1 MSSSFQTELN
11 VSFEFTIIFEASHSE
26 INVIDIDEN
35 IDEESNTTTAEI
47 EDIVLNEL
55 KKAFEDAHAKT
66 TLQEYKE

>member
-11 VSFEFTIIFEASHSE
+11 VSFEFTIIFEIFHSE

-35 IDEESNTTTAEI
+35 IDEESNTTTAKI

-55 KKAFEDAHAKT
+55 KKAFKNAHAKT
-66 TLQEYKE
+66 TL